1 LIRLLYDWADHRIGH
16 RKFLDAMLLEHIPG
30 GARWRYVWGSCLAFV
45 FTIQLVTGILLM
57 TAYSPSDTSAWGSV
71 HFIQYQMDFG
81 WFIRGLHHY
90 GSQTMVVLL
99 AVHMLQVVIA
109 GAQLPPREVNWWLGI
124 ALMAVVLGLSLTG
137 YLLPWDQKG
146 FYATQVATNIAGG
159 IPGIGEFLK
168 TIVIGGPLYGN
179 HTLTRFYALHVWIL
193 PAALVLLVIFHLALF
208 RKHGVTHPK
217 VKPEGAPH
225 RVVLPMIRDL
235 ILGAAVFGA
244 MFLLHVPTPTAA
256 LMGGIFLM
264 FALTRPFIRHR
275 QTGWF
280 WPDQAFRDLVV
291 CMFLFAIMVS
301 LILFSGHGNKI
312 DLPEGA
318 AEKTLY
324 ESWAH
329 AGQDGLGANLDA
341 PADPEA
347 SGYPARPEWY
357 FLFLFQL
364 LKYFT
369 GDKVLIGT
377 VFIPNGAFLLLLL
390 LPLFGIGPLRR
401 FGHVVGI
408 LVVLGLLGGAATL
421 TLLAMQEDSVED
433 VLPMPNVDN
442 WPISDEQKKMVREF
456 EIIPRTKESREHAE
470 SFQHRNHVAEHEA
483 HRAVNLAM
491 AGNPVDGSREL
502 IRKDPVTRGPKLF
515 ETKCAVCHT
524 YVPGDPAKDAV
535 KFDDPKAKAGD
546 LANYATEKWIRGLL
560 EKPSD
565 PKYFGRTALTGMT
578 RWRAKVD
585 KERKNMEKEE
595 LAKQDAEYDAIAKF
609 LPRQDDPKLDPKVRE
624 AGKAAFDDNC
634 ATCHKLGEPGQST
647 GPNLTGYGSQDW
659 LRLMLMAPD
668 NPMRYGERNTMP
680 AFRDLGSV
688 SAEVQKAEIE
698 MYKTEKHTPTIAD
711 LSEVD
716 REVLIRWLMH
726 DPRAV
731 FGGTPISG
739 VAKTEKK

>member
-1 LIRLLYDWADHRIGH
+1 MIRLLYDWADHRIGH

-30 GARWRYVWGSCLAFV
+30 GARWRYVWGSCLAFI
-45 FTIQLVTGILLM
+45 FTIQLVTGVLLM

-81 WFIRGLHHY
+81 WLIRGLHHF
-90 GSQTMVVLL
+90 GSQGMVVLL

-124 ALMAVVLGLSLTG
+124 ALMAVTLGLSLTG

-146 FYATQVATNIAGG
+146 YYATQVATNIAGG

-168 TIVIGGPLYGN
+168 TIVIGGPMYGN

-193 PAALVLLVIFHLALF
+193 PACLVLLVVFHLALF
-208 RKHGVTHPK
+208 RRHGVTHPK
-217 VKPEGAPH
+217 VKAEGSPR

-235 ILGAAVFGA
+235 ILGGLVFGA
-244 MFLLHVPTPTAA
+244 MHVLHVPLVTAILTA
-256 LMGGIFLM
+256 GIFGL
-264 FALTRPFIRHR
+264 FAISRPFLRPV

-280 WPDQAFRDLVV
+280 WPDQAFRDLLV
-291 CMFLFAIMVS
+291 CMFLFGILVS
-301 LILFSGHGNKI
+301 LVLSGFANKI
-312 DLPEGA
+312 ERAEGA
-318 AEKTLY
+318 GPASTY

-347 SGYPARPEWY
+347 SSYPARPEWY

-377 VFIPNGAFLLLLL
+377 LYIPNGALLLLLL
-390 LPLFGIGPLRR
+390 LPLLGIGPLRR

-433 VLPMPNVDN
+433 VLPTPNVDFL
-442 WPISDEQKKMVREF
+442 PLGDEQKKMVREF
-456 EIIPRTKESREHAE
+456 EIIPRTEEGVKHAKA
-470 SFQHRNHVAEHEA
+470 FQHRAHEA
-483 HRAVNLAM
+483 EKEAERAVNLAM

-502 IRKDPVTRGPKLF
+502 LRKDPVTRGPKLF
-515 ETKCAVCHT
+515 EMKCAVCHT
-524 YVPGDPAKDAV
+524 YVPADPAKDPV
-535 KFDDPKAKAGD
+535 KFNDPKAKASD
-546 LANYATEKWIRGLL
+546 LADYGTEMWIRGLI

-565 PKYFGRTALTGMT
+565 PKYFGRTALNKMVK
-578 RWRAKVD
+578 WRERIEKD
-585 KERKNMEKEE
+585 RKNMDKDEI
-595 LAKQDAEYDAIAKF
+595 AKQDAEYDAIARF
-609 LPRQDDPKLDPKVRE
+609 LPRQDDPKLDPKIRE
-624 AGKAAFDDNC
+624 AGKTAFDDNC
-634 ATCHKLGEPGQST
+634 ATCHMLGEPGQST
-647 GPNLTGYGSQDW
+647 GPNLTGYGSQAW

-668 NPMRYGERNTMP
+668 NPMRYGDRNTMP
-680 AFRDLGSV
+680 AFRDLN
-688 SAEVQKAEIE
+688 SASADVQKADVD
-698 MYKTEKHTPTIAD
+698 MYKTDDHTPTIAD

-716 REVLIRWLMH
+716 REVLIRWLTH

-731 FGGTPISG
+731 FGGAPIGG